1 MTQRLAYFDTS
12 VLLKRYRREPGSA
25 QAVALLRRYQVLT
38 SALAPVEAT
47 SALVRRR
54 AVGEIRPADFEAIA
68 AQLSRDRQ
76 HWHLVEVT
84 ADVLSRAE
92 DVIAQANVCTLD
104 AVHMA
109 TALAV
114 ETAWGG
120 PRRQMAFVTGEGRQQ
135 DAAWALGLSVVWV
148 R

>member
-12 VLLKRYRREPGSA
+12 VLLKRYLREPGST

-38 SALAPVEAT
+38 SALAPVEVT

-54 AVGEIRPADFEAIA
+54 TAGEIRPADFEAIT

-76 HWHLVEVT
+76 HWHLVELT

-92 DVIAQANVCTLD
+92 AVITQANVRTLD
-104 AVHMA
+104 AIHMA
-109 TALAV
+109 SALAV

-120 PRRQMAFVTGEGRQQ
+120 PRRRMAFVTGDSRQQ
-135 DAAWALGLSVVWV
+135 DAARALGLSIVWV